1 MTLPGMMGFGDGQG
15 DGASDL
21 IDMGTGA
28 GAEGLARYPSDI
40 SIHFP
45 RPFWC
50 YAASCFAVID
60 VDFASHDQ
68 RRVACTLS
76 VELGSSCS
84 NQLYFIALSF
94 FLNCPSFS
102 PPSILSAL
110 LPPFPP
116 LSSPSPFSPASL
128 STSSSSVPLSRLT
141 FSFDSV

>member
-76 VELGSSCS
+76 VELSSSCS
-84 NQLYFIALSF
+84 NQLYFITLSF
-94 FLNCPSFS
+94 FLNCLSFS
-102 PPSILSAL
+102 PFSILSAL
-110 LPPFPP
+110 LSSFPS
-116 LSSPSPFSPASL
+116 LSSPSPFSPA
-128 STSSSSVPLSRLT
+128 SSSVPLSRLT